1 MSTHTA
7 RARLIEVVPEELGRA
22 SASNSPDAEWIS
34 SPVVRVRRIKPAS
47 PLGEAS
53 GANPVGQSRKAD
65 RPAPGAGLP
74 VDEEDMANENAA
86 PNAVVRDI
94 PIDWEAL
101 EDAFENNAP
110 EVHSY
115 LHLVTGDVLRV
126 VDGVADPQMHAR
138 IAADQNYLRI
148 DPVSSREQY
157 RWMERYIPMV
167 EDQELAGKLTQAI
180 DGKGAFRRFKDV
192 LMAYG
197 PERERWFTFRSERL
211 RIFMEA
217 WLSAH
222 ALNPVARP
230 LWVAEAAPR
239 AEPSEPGGPGGPG
252 GPGAQA
258 AGQVVGAG
266 SPPREEPREIRRGK
280 SAESLRKNLRE
291 IADALGPRDLDTLT
305 AFAEF
310 LNARRA
316 ARSFGGASA
325 VNLAA
330 HAGDFSGDEDTPTS
344 QEIVG
349 STARSETG

>member
-1 MSTHTA
+1 
-7 RARLIEVVPEELGRA
+7 
-22 SASNSPDAEWIS
+22 
-34 SPVVRVRRIKPAS
+34 
-47 PLGEAS
+47 
-53 GANPVGQSRKAD
+53 
-65 RPAPGAGLP
+65 
-74 VDEEDMANENAA
+74 
-86 PNAVVRDI
+86 VVRDI

-167 EDQELAGKLTQAI
+167 DDQELAGKLTQAI

-230 LWVAEAAPR
+230 LWVAEATPPR
-239 AEPSEPGGPGGPG
+239 AEPSDQGEGQLGGQLG
-252 GPGAQA
+252 GPGAA
-258 AGQVVGAG
+258 
-266 SPPREEPREIRRGK
+266 PREEPREARRGK

-310 LNARRA
+310 LKARRA
-316 ARSFGGASA
+316 ARSFGSSGA

-330 HAGDFSGDEDTPTS
+330 HAGDFGGEEDTPTS
-344 QEIVG
+344 QEILG
-349 STARSETG
+349 SARSETG